1 MPLILKS
8 QSWQEISVPTENNL
22 KDLYFFDENHG
33 WIIGENGTILKYLLG
48 GWVVIKSVY
57 SDKNFNS
64 LFFTDSIH
72 GWIIGDN
79 GVILKYFNDTIQT
92 VSSPTNENLNDI
104 YMIDANNGW
113 IIGEN
118 KTILKYI
125 NNEWISYS
133 TESYSNNVRD
143 LNNIQFLDSTF
154 GIIIGDYNRILIY
167 EDHTWNEGEDQ
178 TNMVSNTGLYILD
191 KENIFIYKYQIAVPP
206 HGYPIGEFF
215 KYNMVTNIPVE
226 LGYCERYDNVEIY
239 ITDSSCGWAIGNSA
253 IYKFDGKSFIEFQI
267 GDQSIILNSI
277 CFVNDSTGWIVG
289 NNGYVLTYKPLL
301 NSIKNKNNLQAIR
314 AYPNPFQ
321 DQLYLT
327 LNKPCT
333 NIEIMELNGRI
344 LKKYNIKEN
353 ELLINMDLSFLN
365 NGIYILRMTGKDIEY
380 KQKIIKE

>member
-1 MPLILKS
+1 
-8 QSWQEISVPTENNL
+8 
-22 KDLYFFDENHG
+22 
-33 WIIGENGTILKYLLG
+33 
-48 GWVVIKSVY
+48 
-57 SDKNFNS
+57 
-64 LFFTDSIH
+64 
-72 GWIIGDN
+72 
-79 GVILKYFNDTIQT
+79 
-92 VSSPTNENLNDI
+92 
-104 YMIDANNGW
+104 
-113 IIGEN
+113 
-118 KTILKYI
+118 
-125 NNEWISYS
+125 
-133 TESYSNNVRD
+133 
-143 LNNIQFLDSTF
+143 
-154 GIIIGDYNRILIY
+154 
-167 EDHTWNEGEDQ
+167 
-178 TNMVSNTGLYILD
+178 
-191 KENIFIYKYQIAVPP
+191 
-206 HGYPIGEFF
+206 
-215 KYNMVTNIPVE
+215 MVTNIPVE

-365 NGIYILRMTGKDIEY
+365 NGIYILRMTGKDIEC